1 MKLFID
7 SSDEKKIEQY
17 QNLGIIDGC
26 TTNPKIMANEGVE
39 DWRGKLKELSKMVD
53 GPISGEVT
61 TNNKDEIVQQ
71 AREINSIG
79 ENVNVK
85 IPANKPGF
93 EALSEL
99 EEVSVNMTACISVN
113 QVLLAEKAGADYASI
128 FMGRISDMG
137 SDPIQVIEESSEL
150 VEDTEIIIGSVRK
163 VHDIQ
168 EAFLAGADI
177 VTGPPE
183 FIEEMIEHRKTDEIV
198 EEFMEA

>member
-1 MKLFID
+1 MLLFID
-7 SSDEKKIEQY
+7 SSDKKSIDEY
-17 QNLGIIDGC
+17 QELGIIDGC

-39 DWRGKLKELSKMVD
+39 DWRRKLKELSKLVD

-61 TNNKDEIVQQ
+61 TNNKDEIVRQ
-71 AREINSIG
+71 AKEINSIG

-93 EALSEL
+93 EAISEL
-99 EEVSVNMTACISVN
+99 EDVSVNMTACMSVN
-113 QVLLAEKAGADYASI
+113 QVLMAEKAGADYASI

-137 SDPIQVIEESSEL
+137 SDPIKVIEESSEL
-150 VEDTEIIIGSVRK
+150 VEDIEIIIGSIRK

-177 VTGPPE
+177 VTVPPK
-183 FIEEMIEHRKTDEIV
+183 FIEEMIEHRKTEEIV